1 MKTLLFNLFIS
12 VFVCFVSTSCEATVQ
27 LGIDVFFSDGVAA
40 SLKGKKVGLI
50 TNHTG
55 VDRELTLTYELFL
68 QNQSGIQL
76 AAIFS
81 PEHGLF
87 GQELADNTCKDHTL
101 RYKVPVLSLYGA
113 TRRPTDKML
122 QGIDVLIY
130 DIQDVGSRPYTYAT
144 TLYYVMEEAAKKGIE
159 VIVLDR
165 PNPLSGAV
173 VDGPLLEEGFRS
185 FTGYIDVPYCHG
197 MTIGELAR
205 FFNGEYGVGCNLKVV
220 SMKGWRRSMFFK
232 DTGLSW
238 IPTSPYIPESDTPLF
253 YATTGLIGQ
262 LSLLSIGIG
271 YTLPFKVIG
280 APWIRGQELSKRLNE
295 QKLPGVRFVPFHF
308 KPLYGLY
315 KGEECQ
321 GFLIVILD
329 PLLYKP
335 IKVQNFILGVVK
347 AMYPQIVEEKL
358 ATMTKLKK
366 QLFCQAAGGEQV
378 LSIFSQEKYPAWKM
392 IQHQSDKRQAFME
405 KRKKYLLYN

>member
-1 MKTLLFNLFIS
+1 MKRYLFNAVVLVFIS
-12 VFVCFVSTSCEATVQ
+12 CFMASCEAVVQ
-27 LGIDVFFSDGVAA
+27 LGIDVFFSDGMAA

-55 VDRELTLTYELFL
+55 VDRDLTLTYELFL
-68 QNQSGIQL
+68 QPQNEFHL

-87 GQELADNTCKDHTL
+87 GQEFAAKACKDHTVL
-101 RYKVPVLSLYGA
+101 HKVPVLSLHGA
-113 TRRPTDKML
+113 TKRPTDKML

-144 TLYYVMEEAAKKGIE
+144 TLYYVMEEAAKRGIE

-165 PNPLSGAV
+165 PNPLSGAL

-205 FFNGEYGVGCNLKVV
+205 FFNGEYGVQCNLKIVP
-220 SMKGWRRSMFFK
+220 MKGWKRSMFFK

-262 LSLLSIGIG
+262 LSVLSIGIG

-280 APWIRGQELSKRLNE
+280 APWIQAQELSKKLND
-295 QKLPGVRFVPFHF
+295 QKLPGVHFVPFHF

-335 IKVQNFILGVVK
+335 IKVQNFILGIVK
-347 AMYPQIVEEKL
+347 AMYPKIIEEKL
-358 ATMTKLKK
+358 AGMSKLKK
-366 QLFCQAAGGEQV
+366 KMFCEAAGGEQI
-378 LSIFSQEKYPAWKM
+378 LSIFFQEKYPAWKM
-392 IQHQSDKRQAFME
+392 IQHQADKRQSFME

>member
-1 MKTLLFNLFIS
+1 MKRSHIILFLFVLS
-12 VFVCFVSTSCEATVQ
+12 SFLRVSAEGTVK
-27 LGIDVFFSDGVAA
+27 LGVDVFFEEGVAQT
-40 SLKGKKVGLI
+40 LKGKKVGLI

-55 VDRELTLTYELFL
+55 VSQDLTLTYELFL
-68 QNQSGIQL
+68 QKQNEIQL

-87 GQELADNTCKDHTL
+87 GQELAAKACQDHTL
-101 RYKVPVLSLYGA
+101 RYKVPVKSLHGE
-113 TRRPTDKML
+113 TKRPTEKML

-144 TLYYVMEEAAKKGIE
+144 TLYYVMEEAAKRGIE

-165 PNPLSGAV
+165 PNPLSGV
-173 VDGPLLEEGFRS
+173 LVDGPLLEEGVRS

-205 FFNGEYGVGCNLKVV
+205 FFNAEYGIQCKLKVIP
-220 SMKGWRRSMFFK
+220 MKGWKRAMFFK

-253 YATTGLIGQ
+253 YATTGLIGE
-262 LSLLSIGIG
+262 LSFLSIGIG

-280 APWIRGQELSKRLNE
+280 APWIDGPELSKRLNE
-295 QKLPGVRFVPFHF
+295 QKLPGVRFVPFYF

-329 PLLYKP
+329 KLLYKP
-335 IKVQNFILGVVK
+335 IKVQHFILGVVK
-347 AMYPQIVEEKL
+347 SMYPDIVEKKL
-358 ATMTKLKK
+358 AGLSKLKK
-366 QLFCQAAGGEQV
+366 KMFCEAAGGEKI
-378 LSIFSQEKYPAWKM
+378 LSIFFQEKYPAWKM
-392 IQHQSDKRQAFME
+392 VQHQTEKRQAFTE